1 MSYGYVPPPAPPPP
15 AVPRE
20 TWFSRNWKWFLPTV
34 IIVPILLLV
43 LFAGAIASM
52 VFGMMKSSEPYHHAV
67 EVASHDPR
75 VVRELGTPI
84 ETGWLVSGSFN
95 VSGPSG
101 EANLGIPLKGPLH
114 NATVYVV
121 AKKSEDVWT
130 YQRLRVRVEGETVAI
145 NLLNVNPLAPN
156 PSNPSDQPATSDD
169 DEDK

>member
-34 IIVPILLLV
+34 IVVPILLIAL
-43 LFAGAIASM
+43 LIGGIASM

-67 EVASHDPR
+67 ELASHDPR

-84 ETGWLVSGSFN
+84 ATGWLVSGSFN

-101 EANLGIPLKGPLH
+101 EANLAIPLKGPLH

-121 AKKSEDVWT
+121 AKKSEDVWI
-130 YQRLRVRVEGETVAI
+130 YQRLRVRVERETIAI
-145 NLLNVNPLAPN
+145 NLLNVNPLNPN
-156 PSNPSDQPATSDD
+156 PSSQDPSAAPD
-169 DEDK
+169 DEEDK